1 MKQKIVNTSATAAL
15 ELLISELGEMF
26 TEMNTAFTQRR
37 LSLKYTQTTDDSAKQ
52 IRKCLVTLSE
62 TTDGLSAAEALA
74 IQGISINLSKVFYDV
89 LRLTDHVE
97 SKIKNKVLFSEEAM
111 AEMSG
116 LLKRSSDLLPHVAD
130 ALRTCNE
137 LIEKHVEKEV
147 EELRSYAANSTL
159 THEDRLCKN
168 VCHPKAS
175 VIYLQML
182 QHIQDILWHF
192 KALACHNAISL
203 Q

>member
-1 MKQKIVNTSATAAL
+1 MKQKIVNTSATVAL
-15 ELLISELGEMF
+15 EQLISELGEMF
-26 TEMNTAFTQRR
+26 TEINTAFTQRR
-37 LSLKYTQTTDDSAKQ
+37 LSLKYKQATDDSAKQ
-52 IRKCLVTLSE
+52 IRKCLVTLTE
-62 TTDGLSAAEALA
+62 TTDELSGAEALA
-74 IQGISINLSKVFYDV
+74 IQGTTINLSKVFYDV
-89 LRLTDHVE
+89 LRLTGHVE
-97 SKIKNKVLFSEEAM
+97 SKIKDKVLFSEEAM

-137 LIEKHVEKEV
+137 LIAKHVEKEV
-147 EELRSYAANSTL
+147 EELRSFAASSTL

-192 KALACHNAISL
+192 KALACHNGISL

>member
-26 TEMNTAFTQRR
+26 TEINTAFTQRR